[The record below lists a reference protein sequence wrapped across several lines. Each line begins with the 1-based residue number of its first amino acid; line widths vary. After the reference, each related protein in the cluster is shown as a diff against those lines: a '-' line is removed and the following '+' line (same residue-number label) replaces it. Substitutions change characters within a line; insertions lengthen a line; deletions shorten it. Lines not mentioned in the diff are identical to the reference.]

1 LIFSMTVMSAGW
13 RNPVLRQQTCVRRVQ
28 ASGERGC
35 ARMRSGSSHERVLSG
50 GCAAAGVPVQ
60 RLGAPCQGFCGKKQ
74 VRVSHCSRSHCGLG
88 VEKWR
93 SAAIKRVGGRCL
105 LRAVLALGW
114 TTMVGALDL
123 GPDVA
128 NWKSAVETA
137 SPGTAIS
144 FRPGVYHGCNVAIP
158 AGLAACYSFLT
169 NHVHINISPDPGSK
183 CHSL

>member
-1 LIFSMTVMSAGW
+1 MAKPSSSPTDMRSACPSVG
-13 RNPVLRQQTCVRRVQ
+13 Q
-28 ASGERGC
+28 ARLHRGC
-35 ARMRSGSSHERVLSG
+35 GVGRRTSVCFLAGALQLAFLCSTWAHPAKDSAARSR
-50 GCAAAGVPVQ
+50 CAFLTVH
-60 RLGAPCQGFCGKKQ
+60 GATVACGM
-74 VRVSHCSRSHCGLG
+74 G
-88 VEKWR
+88 VETCEKSL
-93 SAAIKRVGGRCL
+93 SAAINRVGGRWL
-105 LRAVLALGW
+105 LRAVLDLCW

-169 NHVHINISPDPGSK
+169 NHVHINLQP
-183 CHSL
+183 